1 MMLQRIGPL
10 VLTLQLLAATGVV
23 AQVPPPFV
31 PPTPH
36 FNSINPTPPAGMP
49 VAPEVPVSPGLPSGS
64 GAIVTEPLSSGP
76 IDTVPS
82 GTEHKHKKIKTAQ
95 RTKSAHHRWHQPVLD
110 DGVPRIM
117 Q

>member
-1 MMLQRIGPL
+1 M
-10 VLTLQLLAATGVV
+10 LQLLLAVGAFAASLAQTL

-36 FNSINPTPPAGMP
+36 FNSIDPHPPAGLP

-64 GAIVTEPLSSGP
+64 GSIATVPLSSSP
-76 IDTVPS
+76 SYTVPS
-82 GTEHKHKKIKTAQ
+82 GTEHKHKKTKTAQ
-95 RTKSAHHRWHQPVLD
+95 KAKSAHRDRHEPLLD